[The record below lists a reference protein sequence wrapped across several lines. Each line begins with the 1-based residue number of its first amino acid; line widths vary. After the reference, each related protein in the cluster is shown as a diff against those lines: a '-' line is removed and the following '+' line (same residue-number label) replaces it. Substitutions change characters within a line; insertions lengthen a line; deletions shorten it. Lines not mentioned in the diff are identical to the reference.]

1 MVSLAI
7 APQLHSPSPYGH
19 DTLRRSEIWYPEFPP
34 LALNLNEDSF
44 LPLQSYTWGYRPL
57 FWACFGGP
65 RGSYLPH
72 LTKMTVSW
80 SGLRRIKFTF
90 NIEVPVEQRTF
101 GRQDDDEHTK
111 LIEFLIDGPGG
122 EIIER
127 VEIFQ
132 RYPSED
138 D

>member
-1 MVSLAI
+1 
-7 APQLHSPSPYGH
+7 
-19 DTLRRSEIWYPEFPP
+19 
-34 LALNLNEDSF
+34 
-44 LPLQSYTWGYRPL
+44 
-57 FWACFGGP
+57 
-65 RGSYLPH
+65 
-72 LTKMTVSW
+72 MTVSW